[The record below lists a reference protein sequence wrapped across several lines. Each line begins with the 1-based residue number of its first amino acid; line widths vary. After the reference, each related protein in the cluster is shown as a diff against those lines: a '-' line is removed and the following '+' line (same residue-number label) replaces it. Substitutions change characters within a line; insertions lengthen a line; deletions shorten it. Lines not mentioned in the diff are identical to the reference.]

1 MAMVG
6 ADASELEKVAA
17 QMRRAADE
25 LDAHS
30 KELGR
35 QLGGLAWLGRVASG
49 FLAAWNG
56 QHKPHIGSTAAF
68 IREAADRLAMN
79 AQQQREA
86 SGDAPSFGRLAPRT
100 FSHFDSKGSARADMA
115 EAFWAT
121 GDSRRAEGDEIEIRK
136 LENGNY
142 VVVLPGVVDLTEK
155 LPQVGL
161 RLGAAVAPLLS
172 GSAGLAGSVVAASHV
187 TDPWYDGDHPN
198 TARRM
203 EYAIAESQD
212 KSDSFINPYA
222 TRVMEQMKAAGIPE
236 GANVMFV
243 GHSFGAYT
251 AMELAGN
258 DKFNSADGVSEGYHV
273 NVTHVV
279 AAGADTSWKL
289 PELPGGTKALILNN
303 RNDLAF
309 RAETGLLNG
318 TADSKPGQLQIGFF
332 GGKEG
337 NGHAPVNYVNWLTK
351 ATNRPDLNAWLDD
364 AGTKYS
370 GPGTAFSAKVPDI
383 R

>member
-1 MAMVG
+1 MAIVG
-6 ADASELEKVAA
+6 ADAAELERVAS

-25 LDAHS
+25 LDAHCR
-30 KELGR
+30 ELSQ
-35 QLGGLAWLGRVASG
+35 QLGGLSWLGRLASG

-68 IREAADRLAMN
+68 IREAADKLAMN
-79 AQQQREA
+79 ATQQREA
-86 SGDAPSFGRLAPRT
+86 SGDSPSFGRLEPRT
-100 FSHFDSKGSARADMA
+100 FSHFDSKGSARADMV

-142 VVVLPGVVDLTEK
+142 VVVLPGVVDLTNK
-155 LPQVGL
+155 
-161 RLGAAVAPLLS
+161 RAAVRD
-172 GSAGLAGSVVAASHV
+172 AAIRGHAA
-187 TDPWYDGDHPN
+187 DPWYDGDQPN
-198 TARRM
+198 TVRRM
-203 EYAIAESQD
+203 EYAISESQD
-212 KSDSFINPYA
+212 KSDTFINPYA
-222 TRVMEQMKAAGIPE
+222 TRVMEQMKAAGIPV

-273 NVTHVV
+273 NITHVM

-309 RAETGLLNG
+309 RAETGLFNG
-318 TADSKPGQLQIGFF
+318 TADSKPGQLQIGFS
-332 GGKEG
+332 GGTKG
-337 NGHAPVNYVNWLTK
+337 AGHDPENYVKWLTN

-370 GPGTAFSAKVPDI
+370 GSGTAFSAKVPDI